1 TAAAEAELAV
11 APELVANSMS
21 EYLRAAWARVRAG
34 QSGVLPV
41 VGGLLLITI
50 LFQALNSNFLTAG
63 NMVNLLIQG
72 AVYMLLAMGEVF
84 ALLLGEIDLSIGNL
98 GPVASW
104 IVMAAIVAVFAART
118 WRREERRRDSGLV
131 APPRSLTVLK
141 VAAAAAAGVVV
152 VVICNTNRG
161 RLVAIRGLPWVVL

>member
-1 TAAAEAELAV
+1 MSGGEGDRPDGAIGATVDAAVEAEVEAEVETEQTAAAATEAELAV
-11 APELVANSMS
+11 APELVANSLS

-72 AVYMLLAMGEVF
+72 AV
-84 ALLLGEIDLSIGNL
+84 
-98 GPVASW
+98 
-104 IVMAAIVAVFAART
+104 
-118 WRREERRRDSGLV
+118 
-131 APPRSLTVLK
+131 
-141 VAAAAAAGVVV
+141 
-152 VVICNTNRG
+152 
-161 RLVAIRGLPWVVL
+161 